1 VEVEGQK
8 YLVKINQNSGPSAPA
23 AADSSES
30 TSKETS
36 DAHSVITSPLEGKFF
51 LTKDAGEI
59 GIKIGDMV
67 KKGDTVQIISGK
79 DKGKIGEVL
88 ETVPANST
96 VVVKG
101 VNIRTK
107 HVKPQQEG
115 ESGQIKTYE
124 APIHSSKVM
133 LYSNKEKI
141 ASRICYTFTDDGRK
155 VRMLKKTGEILDK

>member
-1 VEVEGQK
+1 MRANTTKRTV
-8 YLVKINQNSGPSAPA
+8 AP
-23 AADSSES
+23 
-30 TSKETS
+30 KR
-36 DAHSVITSPLEGKFF
+36 HR
-51 LTKDAGEI
+51 
-59 GIKIGDMV
+59 MHV